1 MGFNKQKVV
10 FLDRDGVINKEVNYL
25 YKKSDF
31 RFIDGVFKA
40 CKYFQEIGYELIII
54 SNQSGIAKGFY
65 KKEDFNSLTKWMKRQ
80 FKIQSIDILDVFYCP
95 HDEDSKCLCRK
106 PKPGMLL
113 ESKDK
118 YLIDM
123 KKSWMIGDKE
133 TDIQAANDAGIN
145 NTILV
150 KSGHK
155 INEFNSKSKYI
166 IKSIKESIEI
176 II

>member
-1 MGFNKQKVV
+1 MKKKVV
-10 FLDRDGVINKEVNYL
+10 FLDRDGVVNEEVNYL
-25 YKKSDF
+25 HKKSDF

-40 CKYFQEIGYELIII
+40 CKYFQELGYQIII
-54 SNQSGIAKGFY
+54 ITNQSGISKGLY
-65 KKEDFNSLTKWMKRQ
+65 KEKDFNNLTKWMIRQ
-80 FKIQSIDILDVFYCP
+80 FQTQSISILDVFHCP
-95 HDEDSKCLCRK
+95 HDINTNCLCRK

-113 ESKDK
+113 ESRDK
-118 YLIDM
+118 HLIDM

-133 TDIQAANDAGIN
+133 SDIQAANAAGII

-166 IKSIKESIEI
+166 IKSIKESTEI
-176 II
+176 IT